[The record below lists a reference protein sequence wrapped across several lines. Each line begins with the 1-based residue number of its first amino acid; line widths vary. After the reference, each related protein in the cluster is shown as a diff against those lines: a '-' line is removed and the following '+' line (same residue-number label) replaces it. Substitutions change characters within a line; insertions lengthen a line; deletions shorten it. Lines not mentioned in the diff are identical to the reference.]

1 VGVAIHPAPG
11 SSEKVNTASEE
22 AIEGFADGAKKQLAT
37 ANASPFSWNA
47 RSPTK
52 GTRIGWILKQS
63 GKEIANFAFSIN
75 PQAITRSPTTR
86 TQMWA
91 TREAFYVDDFGAGP
105 TSIQISQLLG
115 TGVQK
120 PGEYQTLRESF
131 LQFYDEI
138 WLVAAGQGY
147 SSHPVEVFFY
157 DNHLYAGLPER
168 ADIPEKV
175 YFPAQGFQVNR
186 SVSLNNV
193 WQVQIAMVSLEKPSN
208 PTTLGGGKKK
218 TKPYLVKE
226 NETLKK
232 IATKLAGRRPTAKQ
246 ILAMERTIVKYN
258 PKVAKNRTVLI
269 YSPLNTIT
277 PTGSVAVKRNH
288 VAKGQILKVPA

>member
-1 VGVAIHPAPG
+1 MRVLQAPG
-11 SSEKVNTASEE
+11 SYAVNPESEE
-22 AIEGFADGAKKQLAT
+22 AVEGFAQGATKQLAT
-37 ANASPFSWNA
+37 ATASPFHWNPK
-47 RSPTK
+47 SPT
-52 GTRIGWILKQS
+52 GSARVGWILKQS
-63 GKEIANFAFSIN
+63 GKRIADFAFNIN
-75 PQAITRSPTTR
+75 PQSITRSPTTR
-86 TQMWA
+86 TQLWA
-91 TREAFYVDDFGAGP
+91 TRGAFYVDDFGAGP
-105 TSIQISQLLG
+105 TTIQINQLLG
-115 TGVQK
+115 TGIQA

-138 WLVAAGQGY
+138 WVTAAGQGY
-147 SSHPVEVFFY
+147 NRNPIEVFFY

-168 ADIPEKV
+168 ADVPEKV

-193 WQVQIAMVSLEKPSN
+193 WQVQVSMVSLEKPSN

-218 TKPYLVKE
+218 TKPYLVRE

-232 IATKLAGRRPTAKQ
+232 IAAKLAGKHPTAKQ
-246 ILAMERTIVKYN
+246 ILSMERAIIHYN

-277 PTGSVAVKRNH
+277 PVGSVEVKRNH
-288 VAKGQILKVPA
+288 VAKGQVLKVPA